1 MDANIHEGWQQ
12 LGKQLHSA
20 AKKREARWPGKSALG
35 EEKDTSEGFVGEE
48 NDVIIFFKKFKF
60 ILLIIE

>member
-1 MDANIHEGWQQ
+1 MGSNVHEGWQQ

-20 AKKREARWPGKSALG
+20 AKKGEGKWPGKSALG
-35 EEKDTSEGFVGEE
+35 EEKGTSEGSVGEG